1 MRGSVKWQ
9 VNTILNTIK
18 AIGQSRHEAKQ
29 QAQYSNPHEL
39 AKQTGIHS
47 YKTLDTYRNVAQNL
61 LEYAKTELGIK
72 DIEKLNGEA
81 VRSFLESK
89 IQEGISYNTL
99 KTYTAAITKLETA
112 LERYNGNSYDLSKSA
127 QEVLQQAREAGM
139 KAPEQHRA
147 FQNPQAVINNIS
159 NQEYKTIAQ
168 FQLASGLRLHELN
181 HIRPDQFVEKDGKM
195 FVSVEQGKGGK
206 DRLVEVKDRQ
216 AWQEYKSLVESK
228 ANTEGKYAGKF
239 VFSSSGYRAA
249 VSRAAAAAGEKER
262 GTHSFR
268 WNYAQ
273 SQYIER
279 QIADN
284 KPENQA
290 KVEVSRE
297 LGHNRASIT
306 DHYLRR

>member
-18 AIGQSRHEAKQ
+18 AIGQSRHDAKQ
-29 QAQYSNPHEL
+29 RTQYSNPHEL
-39 AKQTGIHS
+39 AKQTDIHS
-47 YKTLDTYRNVAQNL
+47 YKTLDTYHNIAQNL
-61 LEYAKTELGIK
+61 LQYAKTELGIK

-99 KTYTAAITKLETA
+99 KTYTAAISKLEVA
-112 LERYNGNSYDLSKSA
+112 LEHYNGKEYNLSQAA
-127 QEVLQQAREAGM
+127 QSVLNEARASGMQPEVRG
-139 KAPEQHRA
+139 RA
-147 FQNPQAVINNIS
+147 FQNPQAVINNIR
-159 NQEYKTIAQ
+159 NPEYKTIAQ

-181 HIRPDQFVEKDGKM
+181 HIKPEQLRTENGKYFVDVEK
-195 FVSVEQGKGGK
+195 GKGGK
-206 DRLVEVKDRQ
+206 NRTVEVKDAQ
-216 AWQEYKSLVESK
+216 AFQNFKTLVESRQQ
-228 ANTEGKYAGKF
+228 TEGKYAGKF

-249 VSRAAAAAGEKER
+249 VSRAAAAAEEKER

-268 WNYAQ
+268 WNNAQ
-273 SQYIER
+273 KQYIER
-279 QIADN
+279 QITDN

-290 KVEVSRE
+290 KIEVSHE